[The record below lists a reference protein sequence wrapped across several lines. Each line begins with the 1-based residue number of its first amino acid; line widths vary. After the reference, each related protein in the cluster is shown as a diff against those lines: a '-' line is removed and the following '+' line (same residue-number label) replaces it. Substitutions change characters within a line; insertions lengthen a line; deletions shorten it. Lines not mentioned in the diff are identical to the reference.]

1 MKAFFLIVIVTCFI
15 GSNLVYSQ
23 SVTLSKDTILVN
35 VKLLAIDSFTNVTR
49 TPNMENS
56 YFLLLDL
63 NKRDMHLLSLDTLS
77 GYCKNRIVAEYYAF
91 NVDNL
96 NEGQSYNVKLTINKT
111 NKVLNEQEEIIT
123 RSYCSDL
130 YLKFR
135 FDIQYWI
142 IDIALFSQ
150 TPRYRSNV
158 SSGKK

>member
-1 MKAFFLIVIVTCFI
+1 MKAFFWVVIVICFI

-23 SVTLSKDTILVN
+23 SVTLSKDTISVN
-35 VKLLAIDSFTNVTR
+35 VKLLAIDSFTNIV
-49 TPNMENS
+49 PAGGKENS

-91 NVDNL
+91 NVNHL
-96 NEGQSYNVKLTINKT
+96 KEGQSYSIKLTIDKKNKLLD
-111 NKVLNEQEEIIT
+111 KEEEIPT

-142 IDIALFSQ
+142 IDIAPL
-150 TPRYRSNV
+150 R
-158 SSGKK
+158 